1 MSITVTYINRDIKK
15 YKSFKE
21 IAQIPYYNLIFKLNC
36 YNNQLTLLPDNMNFP
51 NLLEFYCCN
60 NNLTV
65 LPDNMNFPNL
75 QYFICSYNQL
85 TALPLCILNYKN
97 LQQFTYLNNQ
107 IELSLQI
114 AQFIDRIKNN
124 QKKKRAKDR
133 ERKKRRKI
141 KLLAQSD
148 ENNV

>member
-1 MSITVTYINRDIKK
+1 MPITIIYTNGNIKK
-15 YKSFKE
+15 YNSLNT
-21 IAQIPYYNLIFKLNC
+21 IINYNLVSKIDC
-36 YNNQLTLLPDNMNFP
+36 SNNNITLLPDNMNFP

-97 LQQFTYLNNQ
+97 LKQFIYLNNQ

>member
-1 MSITVTYINRDIKK
+1 
-15 YKSFKE
+15 
-21 IAQIPYYNLIFKLNC
+21 
-36 YNNQLTLLPDNMNFP
+36 MNFP

-97 LQQFTYLNNQ
+97 LKQFIYLNNQ